1 MPLPHAAFLS
11 RAAKSAAAVL
21 LAAFSAS
28 GASAQITDRV
38 DSSLLESWRLST
50 GNLIRFCQYE
60 SSPTFEFDQ
69 AVGQAIADSL
79 LVSAEFTP
87 LGDAYGIGGEY
98 AIEDL
103 FVSLTNDCDIMLGMG
118 LAAGLY
124 PVEFTTTRAYVGL
137 PYVLAVADP
146 EFEALTD
153 IPGDRRIGAL
163 VGSYGFSALMRYRAT
178 LPADQRWQPLPYGD
192 TDLMMTRMFDETIA
206 GMVVYGPSLVEYLN
220 ENSIEG
226 EIFVHPLEA
235 QIAANVNIGGI
246 MLARN
251 SYLRTLVDEAI
262 GFMAEDG
269 TIEALLAEHG
279 YETLAAAPGGY
290 R

>member
-1 MPLPHAAFLS
+1 
-11 RAAKSAAAVL
+11 
-21 LAAFSAS
+21 
-28 GASAQITDRV
+28 
-38 DSSLLESWRLST
+38 
-50 GNLIRFCQYE
+50 
-60 SSPTFEFDQ
+60 
-69 AVGQAIADSL
+69 
-79 LVSAEFTP
+79 
-87 LGDAYGIGGEY
+87 
-98 AIEDL
+98 
-103 FVSLTNDCDIMLGMG
+103 
-118 LAAGLY
+118 
-124 PVEFTTTRAYVGL
+124 
-137 PYVLAVADP
+137 
-146 EFEALTD
+146 
-153 IPGDRRIGAL
+153 
-163 VGSYGFSALMRYRAT
+163 
-178 LPADQRWQPLPYGD
+178 
-192 TDLMMTRMFDETIA
+192 MMTRMFDETIA